1 MLSVLHADIG
11 YPGHSGSHLLAAPQ
25 ANQPRQHLQPQ
36 HSGWAQQAQH
46 PQQQAQ
52 QAQHVNPYQQSQ
64 ATFAQSNHDQHLQQQ
79 QQQQQMMHNMP
90 EHQLNAYAQEWKPR
104 WA

>member
-1 MLSVLHADIG
+1 MLSVLHADTG

-25 ANQPRQHLQPQ
+25 ANQPWQHLQPQ
-36 HSGWAQQAQH
+36 HSGWA
-46 PQQQAQ
+46 QQAQ

-64 ATFAQSNHDQHLQQQ
+64 GAFAQSNRDQHLQQQ